1 MSEEDNFQYSHW
13 EALTFRQ
20 ERDTIREEYST
31 VSKKFGIEQAE
42 WEHER
47 KQFCDAISGQTEFSI
62 RIWF

>member
-47 KQFCDAISGQTEFSI
+47 KQFCDAICGQTEFSI
-62 RIWF
+62 RI

>member
-1 MSEEDNFQYSHW
+1 MPEDRYTHW
-13 EALTFRQ
+13 EALAFRQ

-47 KQFCDAISGQTEFSI
+47 KQFCDAISG
-62 RIWF
+62 